1 MSNHKPIFSVVMPAY
16 NAERF
21 VGEAIESVL
30 AQTLTDWELLVVN
43 DCSTDRTMEVCNS
56 FHDPRI
62 RVFSTPQN
70 LNAAGARNLA
80 LDHTRGEFIAFLDS
94 DDVAMPNR
102 LHMQFEELR
111 KNSKLG
117 FLGSQ
122 VRILN
127 CGLEMEKNH
136 WIYPEA
142 NDQIK
147 ATMLFRCPF
156 VISTVTT
163 RRGLV
168 SQLKKP
174 AFRRDLA
181 PSEDYDFG
189 AKLIELCDFK
199 NACEPSSSYRLHP
212 GQLTDSK
219 SDLIGQQMLKVQG
232 SLLERLGIPACHDN
246 LLLHQK
252 CGRGYPESLQEIISA
267 GVWLEKIHCS
277 NLSRNVF
284 PQGGLNA
291 NLGITWF
298 HFCKRFPKKNL
309 GLFLKYQKSYLSEFY
324 KSKREKVKFL
334 IECIVMKKNA
344 Q

>member
-1 MSNHKPIFSVVMPAY
+1 MPAY

-43 DCSTDRTMEVCNS
+43 DCSTDRTVEVCNS

-102 LHMQFEELR
+102 LQMQFEELR
-111 KNSKLG
+111 KNSNLG

-122 VRILN
+122 VQILN
-127 CGLEMEKNH
+127 CGLELEKNH
-136 WIYPEA
+136 WIYPQSNEE
-142 NDQIK
+142 IK

-163 RRGLV
+163 RRELI
-168 SQLKKP
+168 SQIEKP

-181 PSEDYDFG
+181 PSEDYEFG

-199 NACEPSSSYRLHP
+199 NSFEPASSYRLHP

-219 SDLIGQQMLKVQG
+219 SDLIGQQMLRVQG
-232 SLLERLGIPACHDN
+232 ALLERLGIPVSNDD

-252 CGRGYPESLQEIISA
+252 CRQSQPESLQEIKNVR
-267 GVWLEKIHCS
+267 VWLEKIRCS
-277 NLSRNVF
+277 NLSRNIF
-284 PQGGLNA
+284 PKGGLDA
-291 NLGITWF
+291 SLGMTWF
-298 HFCKRFPKKNL
+298 HFCKKFPKKNMD
-309 GLFLKYQKSYLSEFY
+309 LFLQYQKSFLSKFF
-324 KSKREKVKFL
+324 KSRREKLKFL
-334 IECIVMKKNA
+334 IECIILKNSH